1 MSREREM
8 LDTWAKEFASDI
20 LKKEEDPEFE
30 SVLDRT
36 LIVRKLSVV
45 MEMSYAE
52 TASAL
57 DRKINEYKRK
67 LRFS

>member
-1 MSREREM
+1 MSREKEM
-8 LDTWAKEFASDI
+8 LDTWAKEFASEI
-20 LKKEEDPEFE
+20 LKKEEDPSYE

-36 LIVRKLSVV
+36 LIVRKLSVI

-57 DRKINEYKRK
+57 DRKINEFKRK
-67 LRFS
+67 LKFQ

>member
-20 LKKEEDPEFE
+20 LKKEEDPDFE

>member
-1 MSREREM
+1 M
-8 LDTWAKEFASDI
+8 LDTWAKEFASEI
-20 LKKEEDPEFE
+20 LKKEEDPSYE

-36 LIVRKLSVV
+36 LIVRKLSVI

-57 DRKINEYKRK
+57 DRKINEFKRK
-67 LRFS
+67 LKFQ

>member
-20 LKKEEDPEFE
+20 LKKEEDPDFE

-57 DRKINEYKRK
+57 DSKINEYKRK

>member
-1 MSREREM
+1 M
-8 LDTWAKEFASDI
+8 LDSWAKEFASEI
-20 LKKEEDPEFE
+20 LKKEEDSSYE

-52 TASAL
+52 TASLL
-57 DRKINEYKRK
+57 DRRINEYIRK
-67 LRFS
+67 LKFQ